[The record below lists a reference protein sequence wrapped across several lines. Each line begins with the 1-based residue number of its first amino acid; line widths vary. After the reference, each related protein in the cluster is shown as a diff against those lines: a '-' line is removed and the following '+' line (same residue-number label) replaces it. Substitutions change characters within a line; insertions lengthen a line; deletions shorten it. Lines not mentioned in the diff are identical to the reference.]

1 MSSRAEVTV
10 WRRVGALQGED
21 AGLRGGDAA
30 RGDLEACAG
39 APRRRIVRVI
49 M

>member
-1 MSSRAEVTV
+1 MA

-21 AGLRGGDAA
+21 AGLRGGEAA
-30 RGDLEACAG
+30 RAEVEACAG
-39 APRRRIVRVI
+39 APRRRIVRVV